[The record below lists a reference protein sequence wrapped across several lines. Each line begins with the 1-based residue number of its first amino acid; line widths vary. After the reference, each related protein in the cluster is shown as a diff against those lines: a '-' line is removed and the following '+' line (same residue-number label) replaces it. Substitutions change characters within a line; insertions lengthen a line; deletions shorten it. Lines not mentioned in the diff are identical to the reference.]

1 MTVTGMA
8 EIVEDLLRVAR
19 AGYTKDVAALRV
31 IDELGVRTREPL
43 RLALAGMVKA
53 GKSTLLNAILGE
65 QIAPTDTGECTRVV
79 TWYRYSATPAIT
91 LHPRS
96 GPPRRM
102 PIHRERGR
110 LVLDLDGLTAEQVE
124 WIDVGWPLQSL
135 TGVTLIDT
143 PGIASLSEDTSAR
156 AARFLTPD
164 EAPPEA
170 DAVVYLLRHLHGSDV
185 RFLRAFQDASIG
197 QIRTVCA
204 VGVLSRSDEVGSGR
218 IDSLLSAR
226 KIARRFQLDDDLAS
240 LTLGVVPVA
249 GLLAEG
255 ARTLRESEYIA
266 FRELAGLERG
276 DRERLLV
283 SADRFVRDST
293 VTGLSAT
300 VRRDLLA
307 RFGIFG
313 VRMAV
318 TVIRGGAR
326 SSSELAAELIAQ
338 SGLVE
343 VQDLVETHLQS
354 RAEVLKA
361 RGIVLQVERLL
372 REHPLDDDADMW
384 AGIERFR
391 LAAHALRELELL
403 ADAGSRRLPV
413 DDDDAREA
421 ARIAGSEGTQTHRR
435 LGLPAES
442 DPEVL
447 GAAVRERIEH
457 WRRLAVS
464 PLSDTRVRS
473 VAGVVVRSLEGVAS
487 EVGAGATLRPAPT
500 HVDAS
505 GRPGDGPGQ
514 DAAEQREEDE
524 GRLRRDHR
532 VKLRAMLAHRNPL
545 R

>member
-1 MTVTGMA
+1 MTVTGMG
-8 EIVEDLLRVAR
+8 EIVGDLLTTTRSVYA
-19 AGYTKDVAALRV
+19 KDAAALRA
-31 IDELGVRTREPL
+31 IDELDARLREPL

-79 TWYRYSATPAIT
+79 TWYHYSATPTIT

-110 LVLDLDGLTAEQVE
+110 LVLDLDGLSSEQVE

-135 TGVTLIDT
+135 TAVTLIDT
-143 PGIASLSEDTSAR
+143 PGIESLSEDTASR
-156 AARFLTPD
+156 AARFLTP
-164 EAPPEA
+164 EETPPEA

-185 RFLRAFQDASIG
+185 KFLRAFQDASREHV
-197 QIRTVCA
+197 RTVCA

-226 KIARRFQLDDDLAS
+226 KIARRFQLDADLAS

-266 FRELAGLERG
+266 FRELAGLERA

-283 SADRFVRDST
+283 SADRFVRDSE
-293 VTGLSAT
+293 VTGLSTT
-300 VRRDLLA
+300 VRRDLLG

-343 VQDLVETHLQS
+343 IQDLVATQLQS
-354 RAEVLKA
+354 RAETLKA
-361 RGIVLQVERLL
+361 RGIVLQIERLM
-372 REHPLDDDADMW
+372 REHPLDDETAVR

-391 LAAHALRELELL
+391 LAAHGLRELELL
-403 ADAGSRRLPV
+403 ADAASQRLPL
-413 DDDDAREA
+413 DDADAQEA
-421 ARIAGSEGTQTHRR
+421 ARIAGGEGTDAHVR
-435 LGLPAES
+435 LGVFAGS
-442 DPEVL
+442 DVDL
-447 GAAVRERIEH
+447 LDAAVRERIAY
-457 WRRLAVS
+457 WRRLAAS
-464 PLSDTRVRS
+464 PLAGTRERS
-473 VAGVVVRSLEGVAS
+473 VAAVVVRSLEGVAS
-487 EVGAGATLRPAPT
+487 EVGVGAALRPTPA

-505 GRPGDGPGQ
+505 GRPGHGPGQ

-524 GRLRRDHR
+524 RRLRRDHR
-532 VKLRAMLAHRNPL
+532 VNLRTVFAQRNPF

>member
-1 MTVTGMA
+1 MTAGVR
-8 EIVEDLLRVAR
+8 EIVEDLLRVTR
-19 AGYTKDVAALRV
+19 ASYAKDVAALRT
-31 IDELGVRTREPL
+31 IDELDSRFREPL

-53 GKSTLLNAILGE
+53 GKSTLLNAMLGE

-79 TWYRYSATPAIT
+79 TWYRYSATPTIT

-96 GPPRRM
+96 GTPRRM

-185 RFLRAFQDASIG
+185 KFLRAFQDASVG
-197 QIRTVCA
+197 QVRTVCA

-226 KIARRFQLDDDLAS
+226 KIARRFQLDQDLAS

-266 FRELAGLERG
+266 FRELAGLERA

-283 SADRFVRDST
+283 SADRFVRDSS

-326 SSSELAAELIAQ
+326 SSSELASELIAQ

-343 VQDLVETHLQS
+343 IQDLVGTQLQS
-354 RAEVLKA
+354 RAETLKA

-372 REHPLDDDADMW
+372 RERPLDDAAAVR

-403 ADAGSRRLPV
+403 ADAGSRRLPLE
-413 DDDDAREA
+413 DGDAEEA
-421 ARIAGSEGTQTHRR
+421 ARIVGGEGTDAHRR
-435 LGLPAES
+435 LGES
-442 DPEVL
+442 AGADASTL
-447 GAAVRERIEH
+447 GSAVNDRIAH
-457 WRRLAVS
+457 WRRLTES
-464 PLSDTRVRS
+464 PLADAATRS
-473 VAGVVVRSLEGVAS
+473 VARVVVRSLEGVAS
-487 EVGAGATLRPAPT
+487 EIGASAALWSAPA

-505 GRPGDGPGQ
+505 SGPGDGSGK

-524 GRLRRDHR
+524 RRLRRDHR
-532 VKLRAMLAHRNPL
+532 VKLRAVFSQRDPL